1 MKKCGY
7 SHLNCPFVQFFI
19 YKKMTG
25 IFQTIKARLTYFSG
39 AVILFCLLIFAL
51 QYNNYFFT
59 NQYIGISSIATYSQN
74 SASAIGLLHQ
84 QFVKT
89 EVFQDKFYENNRSVY
104 MDSMVVS
111 VEKFQLLLDSI
122 GNDAYL
128 KKDKPLQVKLAGL
141 RSDCKT
147 LLNEYSGLK
156 QLVLNRGLFTTGKS
170 GEWTRFG
177 NYLEELAASFQ
188 NSTLYQSITEI
199 NKTRN
204 SYQYNRSPQQMQA
217 IISAIASLR
226 VQITTRNATYVK
238 GLSASD
244 QLKLA
249 NELENYNALSV
260 ELQKM
265 DNKIGL
271 AQNSGVLGTISQL
284 VEQIQSKSILL
295 NTHVG
300 DMINTKVWRAFQ
312 YKMLVILLICGLFFL
327 FIRHFIREVNNTV
340 NEITRFASELT
351 LGKLP
356 ASLKLGNTKELKGI
370 SALFNSFVDS
380 LREKIRF
387 ASNLGAGIAENVLVP
402 LSDEDKLSNA
412 MLNMEKSLN
421 MAKEEDRKYKAEEQK
436 RAWAN
441 EGIAKFSEILR
452 AQTDNLSTLSDQII
466 LHLVKYLEA
475 NQGSIF
481 LYNDTNDHD
490 HHLEL
495 LSSFAYDRKKFIHKR
510 IELGEGLVGTCA
522 LEKQTIYIT
531 DVPDNYIE
539 ISSGLGDAP
548 PRNIIIV
555 PMKTESN
562 ILGIMEIASFNLF
575 KKYEIDFVEKIAQN
589 IASTFASVKININ
602 TNRLLE
608 QSKRQAE
615 EMAQQEEE
623 MRQNFEELQATQ
635 EESARKEAEIA
646 SLITAVDNSSLVI
659 QTDLDGRITEVNN
672 KFSQAVKIRKD
683 ELMGRSLKSIF
694 AFNSQADD
702 FYNLIRD
709 LKQGILV
716 TRHEQIE
723 MGDGLSLFFEM
734 SYSPIS
740 DRDGKPYKV
749 FAIASNLTHSK
760 NLEKEVKEKASTISH
775 LEFSYKQFEGLIES
789 GFIHCSLSP
798 DSTILTANDNYL
810 EITGYKLDEILHHSY
825 KDFLKPDEL
834 KQFEV
839 IWPEVVKDKTYK
851 GVQKRTK
858 PTGEQYWLMVSFVPF
873 KNESDVIEKVHF
885 FAQDITEKK
894 LKYQVLEEAN
904 KEIERLKGLQKQAE

>member
-1 MKKCGY
+1 MVI
-7 SHLNCPFVQFFI
+7 HIHIVPIVQFFI

-39 AVILFCLLIFAL
+39 SIILFCLLMFVL

-59 NQYIGISSIATYSQN
+59 GEYIGISNLTNDAKTD
-74 SASAIGLLHQ
+74 ASKIGLLHQ

-89 EVFQDKFYENNRSVY
+89 EVFDDKFYETNHSIY
-104 MDSMVVS
+104 IDSLQVTVMRFYS
-111 VEKFQLLLDSI
+111 LLDSI
-122 GNDAYL
+122 GKEPYIGNDKSL
-128 KKDKPLQVKLAGL
+128 RVKIAGI
-141 RSDCKT
+141 REDCET
-147 LLNEYSGLK
+147 LLNEYNALK
-156 QLVLNRGLFTTGKS
+156 LLILNRGLFTTGQS

-177 NYLEELAASFQ
+177 NYIEELAASFQ
-188 NSTLYQSITEI
+188 NSSVYQNVTAI
-199 NKTRN
+199 NKEKNT
-204 SYQYNRSPQQMQA
+204 YQYSRTSERMHS
-217 IISAIASLR
+217 IITLINALKIQVTTNNSAY
-226 VQITTRNATYVK
+226 TK
-238 GLSASD
+238 GLSGAD
-244 QLKLA
+244 QLKLV
-249 NELENYNALSV
+249 NELENFSALSS
-260 ELQKM
+260 EIQKT
-265 DNKIGL
+265 DIRIGFS
-271 AQNSGVLGTISQL
+271 QNGGSLGTISQL
-284 VEQIQSKSILL
+284 IGQIQIKSVLI
-295 NTHVG
+295 NTHVQELV
-300 DMINTKVWRAFQ
+300 DTRIWRTFQ
-312 YKMLVILLICGLFFL
+312 YKMLFILIFCLLCVL
-327 FIRHFIREVNNTV
+327 FIRYFIKEVTSSV
-340 NEITRFASELT
+340 DEITRFASELT

-356 ASLKLGNTKELKGI
+356 EPLKLESTTELTKIAEL
-370 SALFNSFVDS
+370 LNSFVGS

-387 ASNLGAGIAENVLVP
+387 ASNLGAGVTDNELVP
-402 LSDEDKLSNA
+402 LSDDDKLSNA
-412 MLNMEKSLN
+412 LLDMEKSLN
-421 MAKEEDRKYKAEEQK
+421 KAKEEDEKYKAEEQK

-452 AQTDNLSTLSDQII
+452 AQTDNLTTLSDEIM
-466 LHLVKYLEA
+466 LHLVKYLGA
-475 NQGSIF
+475 NQGTIF
-481 LYNDTNDHD
+481 LYNDSNDHD

-495 LSSFAYDRKKFIHKR
+495 LSSFAYDRKKFIKKR

-531 DVPDNYIE
+531 DVPENYIE

-555 PMKTESN
+555 PMKTEN
-562 ILGIMEIASFNLF
+562 NVLGILEIASFNIF
-575 KKYEIDFVEKIAQN
+575 KKFEVDFVEKIAQN

-646 SLITAVDNSSLVI
+646 SLITAVDSSSLVI
-659 QTDLDGRITEVNN
+659 QTDLDGRIIEVNN
-672 KFSQAVKIRKD
+672 KFSQAIKIRKD
-683 ELMGRSLKSIF
+683 ELMSRSLKNIF
-694 AFNSQADD
+694 VFNPQADD
-702 FYNLIRD
+702 FYNLVHD
-709 LKQGILV
+709 LKLGILV
-716 TRHEQIE
+716 TRSEQAIL
-723 MGDGLSLFFEM
+723 GDGSSLHFEM

-760 NLEKEVKEKASTISH
+760 NLEKEVKEKSIAISH
-775 LEFSYKQFEGLIES
+775 LEFNYRQFEGLIDS
-789 GFIHCSLSP
+789 GFIHCTLAP
-798 DSTILTANDNYL
+798 DASILGANENYL
-810 EITGYKLDEILHHSY
+810 EITGYKLEEILNNSY
-825 KDFLKPDEL
+825 KNFLKPDEL

-858 PTGEQYWLMVSFVPF
+858 PTGEEYWLMVNLVPF
-873 KNESDVIEKVHF
+873 KNESGVIENVHF

-904 KEIERLKGLQKQAE
+904 KEIERLKGLQKQSE

>member
-1 MKKCGY
+1 MA
-7 SHLNCPFVQFFI
+7 
-19 YKKMTG
+19 G
-25 IFQTIKARLTYFSG
+25 IFQTIKAKLTYFSG
-39 AVILFCLLIFAL
+39 TVVLFCLLIFVL

-59 NQYIGISSIATYSQN
+59 NQYVGISTLVNNSQN
-74 SASAIGLLHQ
+74 NASAIGLLHQ

-89 EVFQDKFYENNRSVY
+89 EVFEDKFYETNRSIY
-104 MDSMVVS
+104 IDSLVVS
-111 VEKFQLLLDSI
+111 VEKFQALLDSI
-122 GNDAYL
+122 GKDPYIGN
-128 KKDKPLQVKLAGL
+128 DKPLQVKIAGL
-141 RSDCKT
+141 KNDCQT
-147 LLNEYSGLK
+147 LLTEYGALK
-156 QLVLNRGLFTTGKS
+156 QLILNRGLFTTGKS

-177 NYLEELAASFQ
+177 NYLEDLAASFQ
-188 NSTLYQSITEI
+188 NTEVYQSITAI
-199 NKTRN
+199 NKSRN
-204 SYQYNRSPQQMQA
+204 SYQYNRAPQQMQA
-217 IISAIASLR
+217 IIASIASLKIQ
-226 VQITTRNATYVK
+226 VTTKNASFIK

-244 QLKLA
+244 QLKLV
-249 NELENYNALSV
+249 NELENYSALSV
-260 ELQKM
+260 ELQKA
-265 DNKIGL
+265 DARIGL
-271 AQNSGVLGTISQL
+271 TQDAGALGTIFQL
-284 VEQIQSKSILL
+284 VEQIQSKSVLL
-295 NTHVG
+295 NTHVKELV
-300 DMINTKVWRAFQ
+300 DTKVWRSFQ
-312 YKMLVILLICGLFFL
+312 YKMLIILLICLLYIL
-327 FIRHFIREVNNTV
+327 FIHRFIREVNNAV
-340 NEITRFASELT
+340 DEITRFASELT

-356 ASLKLGNTKELKGI
+356 SPLKLGTAKELSKVSG
-370 SALFNSFVDS
+370 LFNSFVDS

-387 ASNLGAGIAENVLVP
+387 ASNMGAGIAENELVP
-402 LSDEDKLSNA
+402 LSEDDKLSNA
-412 MLNMEKSLN
+412 LLDMEQRLNK
-421 MAKEEDRKYKAEEQK
+421 AKEEDNKYKADEQK

-452 AQTDNLSTLSDQII
+452 AQTDNLSALSDEII
-466 LHLVKYLEA
+466 LHLVKYLNA

-495 LSSFAYDRKKFIHKR
+495 LSSFAYDRKKFMHKR

-531 DVPDNYIE
+531 DVPDNYVE

-562 ILGIMEIASFNLF
+562 ILGILEIASFNIL

-672 KFSQAVKIRKD
+672 KFSQAVRIRKD
-683 ELMGRSLKSIF
+683 ELMGRSLKSVF
-694 AFNSQADD
+694 SFNSQADD
-702 FYNLIRD
+702 FYHLVRD

-716 TRHEQIE
+716 TRSEQIDLE
-723 MGDGLSLFFEM
+723 DGSSLHFEM

-760 NLEKEVKEKASTISH
+760 NLEKEVKEKNIALSH
-775 LEFSYKQFEGLIES
+775 LEFSFKQFEGLIEE
-789 GFIHCSLSP
+789 GFIHCTLAP
-798 DSTILTANDNYL
+798 DSTILSANENYL
-810 EITGYKLDEILHHSY
+810 EITGYKLDELLHNGY
-825 KDFLKPDEL
+825 KNFLKPDEL

-858 PTGEQYWLMVSFVPF
+858 PTGEEYWLMISLVPF
-873 KNESDVIEKVHF
+873 KNESGIIEKIHF